1 MRAASAI
8 LCTCVLFVLGVFVAP
23 AEAGGY
29 RYGDG
34 YYPRYGGHYPRYGG
48 DVWYSSKCCYK
59 KIIRH
64 DARFVR
70 IDPWRRYGEYAPYR
84 PWREGYY
91 APPYRPNYYRPAS
104 YTDVYVGPARRYNG
118 YPPGYFNGGYNGH
131 NGYNGYDGYDAY
143 NSVNVVGAPTCI
155 QRRVPVLD
163 GRGGWVW
170 GFKQV
175 CN

>member
-1 MRAASAI
+1 MRAALAI
-8 LCTCVLFVLGVFVAP
+8 LCTCVVFVLGAFVAP

-29 RYGDG
+29 RDYGDG
-34 YYPRYGGHYPRYGG
+34 YYPRYGGYYPRYGG
-48 DVWYSSKCCYK
+48 NVWYSSKCCYK

-70 IDPWRRYGEYAPYR
+70 IEPWRHYGYYGR

-91 APPYRPNYYRPAS
+91 GGGYRGGYYGRPVG
-104 YTDVYVGPARRYNG
+104 YTDVYVGPAHRYNG
-118 YPPGYFNGGYNGH
+118 YPPGYYNG
-131 NGYNGYDGYDAY
+131 GYNGYDGYDAY
-143 NSVNVVGAPTCI
+143 NSAACI

>member
-1 MRAASAI
+1 MRAALAI
-8 LCTCVLFVLGVFVAP
+8 LCTCVLFALGAFVAP

-34 YYPRYGGHYPRYGG
+34 YYPRYGG

-59 KIIRH
+59 KIVRH
-64 DARFVR
+64 DVRYVR
-70 IDPWRRYGEYAPYR
+70 IEPWRRYGYYGRPWRDGYYGGYR

-91 APPYRPNYYRPAS
+91 GGYRRPVS
-104 YTDVYVGPARRYNG
+104 YTDVYVGPARRYEG
-118 YPPGYFNGGYNGH
+118 YPPGYFNGGYNG
-131 NGYNGYDGYDAY
+131 YDGYDAY
-143 NSVNVVGAPTCI
+143 NSAACI